1 MITPITLASYL
12 ILVHL
17 TKWVK
22 FPAFHGGH
30 TLNGGSLLHNLGW
43 DHDDIIVDVMTL
55 GRIC

>member
-43 DHDDIIVDVMTL
+43 DHDDIIVDIMT
-55 GRIC
+55 